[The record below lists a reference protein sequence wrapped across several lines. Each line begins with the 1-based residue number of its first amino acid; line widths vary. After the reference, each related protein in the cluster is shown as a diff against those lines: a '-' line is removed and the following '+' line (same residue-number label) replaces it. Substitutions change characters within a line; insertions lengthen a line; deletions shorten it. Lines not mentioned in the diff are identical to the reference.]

1 MNDFTHRLAA
11 AVESTPE
18 ADTEFVRFWCDAQL
32 TLSIVAAIVNS
43 DGLAA
48 LCQLNADAVGFALF
62 TWDEL
67 ETEWS
72 AWRELGKRSPAVN
85 PLLSAVTD

>member
-1 MNDFTHRLAA
+1 MSDFTHRLAA
-11 AVESTPE
+11 GVEGDPD
-18 ADTEFVRFWCDAQL
+18 ADTEIVQFWCDAQL
-32 TLSIVAAIVNS
+32 TLSIAAAIVNS

-72 AWRELGKRSPAVN
+72 VWRKLGSQSTGEDQLSSAPA
-85 PLLSAVTD
+85 D